1 MSEFGQKVNN
11 YSAYS
16 VIMVPVSTAPE
27 QEEGWVGVGGGRPA
41 D

>member
-16 VIMVPVSTAPE
+16 VIMVPVSPAPE
-27 QEEGWVGVGGGRPA
+27 EGVRGVGRWGRPA